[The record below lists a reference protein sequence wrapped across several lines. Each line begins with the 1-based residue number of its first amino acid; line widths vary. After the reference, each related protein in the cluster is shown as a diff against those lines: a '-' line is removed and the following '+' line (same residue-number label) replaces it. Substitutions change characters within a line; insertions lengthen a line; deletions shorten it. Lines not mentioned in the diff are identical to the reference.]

1 MARWFITL
9 FVLSLLPVLTT
20 EVLAQS
26 RGIGGRPAPAWQ
38 VDEWFNLP
46 EGSQDLDVSDLQ
58 GKVIYLYGFQS
69 WCPGCHS
76 RGFPTLKALI
86 EKYKGNDKVA
96 FVAVQ
101 TVFEGYTTNTPAKA
115 KSTGERYELDIPIGH
130 SGRPGKP
137 SRLMRSYR
145 TGGTPW
151 TIIIDRNGIV
161 RYNDFHI
168 SPAQGKEVIDALLLE
183 PVKAKES
190 VEIETLPADRGGQDL
205 IGKKFPS
212 LKPDRWARQGTSI
225 TKKPKATLYRW
236 WTDACPWCEASLPAI
251 ETLRKKYGKA
261 GLRTVAV
268 YHPKPPHPETD
279 EVILAAAKKFKY
291 GGDVA
296 VDLDWSELKRAYL
309 ASGDRGATSV
319 SILVDED
326 GIIRFVHPG
335 PVFHPTKDPEQ
346 SQRNQDYLLVEQA
359 IRLLVS
365 EPSN

>member
-1 MARWFITL
+1 MPRRFMTL
-9 FVLSLLPVLTT
+9 FILFLFPVLTT
-20 EVLAQS
+20 GSLAQS
-26 RGIGGRPAPAWQ
+26 RGIAGRPAPAWQ
-38 VDEWFNLP
+38 VDQWFNLP
-46 EGSQDLDVSDLQ
+46 QGTETLDVTDLK

-76 RGFPTLKALI
+76 RGFPTLKALV
-86 EKYKGNDKVA
+86 EKYKGNDEVA

-101 TVFEGYTTNTPAKA
+101 TVFEGYSTNTPAKA

-130 SGRPGKP
+130 SGRSGKP
-137 SRLMRSYR
+137 SQLMRSYR

-151 TIIIDRNGIV
+151 TIIIDRDGVV

-168 SPAQGKEVIDALLLE
+168 TPEQGKKVIDTLL
-183 PVKAKES
+183 KAPAKS
-190 VEIETLPADRGGQDL
+190 TTDIDIETLPAARGGQDL
-205 IGKKFPS
+205 IGTKFPT
-212 LKPDRWARQGTSI
+212 LKLDRWARQGTSS

-236 WTDACPWCEASLPAI
+236 WTDGCPWCEASLPAI

-268 YHPKPPHPETD
+268 YHPKPPQPETD
-279 EVILAAAKKFKY
+279 EVILAAAKEYKY

-309 ASGDRGATSV
+309 DSGDRGATSV

-326 GIIRFVHPG
+326 GTIRFVHPG

-359 IRLLVS
+359 IQSLVS
-365 EPSN
+365 ESSN